1 MANWPA
7 LTVTALLWAT
17 CATAQGVPTI
27 DPALIARNEATNAQ
41 RERDLAIQRQ
51 KLAVR
56 EQIAEIERQQ
66 LAVLNEIL
74 AAQSSA
80 GAQDISGM
88 VAELEAGTG
97 PEGAAATLYA
107 AEDSNLASAQLFGDA
122 APNVE
127 QLIIRVAQETHGM
140 QGVGQAGFSVRE
152 WRFMLQAMIWQ
163 ESRFSI
169 GARSPMGAFGLTQ
182 IMPETAKELGIH
194 PAYYDDPY
202 LQVHGGARY
211 LAQRLNEFDGD
222 IILALAAY
230 NSGAG
235 NVRRYGGVPPFAETQ
250 HYVQVIPQKY
260 NEYLA
265 MTGGADAVGTI
276 EPGLMANSNLSFTGS
291 AVTVYASNSMAT
303 IEASAQ
309 RLTAIVERIGET
321 EDVHEA
327 MALNSYARAENGR
340 LLALFSRL
348 LAARA
353 KPASAAALAQAT
365 ERQQEKDFMD
375 FDMGG
380 FGR

>member
-127 QLIIRVAQETHGM
+127 QLIIRVAQGKRP
-140 QGVGQAGFSVRE
+140 V
-152 WRFMLQAMIWQ
+152 
-163 ESRFSI
+163 
-169 GARSPMGAFGLTQ
+169 
-182 IMPETAKELGIH
+182 
-194 PAYYDDPY
+194 
-202 LQVHGGARY
+202 
-211 LAQRLNEFDGD
+211 
-222 IILALAAY
+222 
-230 NSGAG
+230 
-235 NVRRYGGVPPFAETQ
+235 
-250 HYVQVIPQKY
+250 
-260 NEYLA
+260 
-265 MTGGADAVGTI
+265 
-276 EPGLMANSNLSFTGS
+276 
-291 AVTVYASNSMAT
+291 
-303 IEASAQ
+303 
-309 RLTAIVERIGET
+309 
-321 EDVHEA
+321 
-327 MALNSYARAENGR
+327 
-340 LLALFSRL
+340 
-348 LAARA
+348 
-353 KPASAAALAQAT
+353 
-365 ERQQEKDFMD
+365 
-375 FDMGG
+375 
-380 FGR
+380 